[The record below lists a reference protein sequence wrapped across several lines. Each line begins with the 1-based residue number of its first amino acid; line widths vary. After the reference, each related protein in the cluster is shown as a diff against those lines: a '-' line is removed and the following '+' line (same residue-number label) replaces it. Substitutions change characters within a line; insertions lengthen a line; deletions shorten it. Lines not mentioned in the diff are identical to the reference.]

1 MLDQLFIGIHPLMFL
16 SAKKELKCARGAAL
30 LVLQQVT
37 EGSDDEINRSL
48 ERMAASIEFC

>member
-1 MLDQLFIGIHPLMFL
+1 MFL

-30 LVLQQVT
+30 LVLQQAT
-37 EGSDDEINRSL
+37 EGSDDEFSSSL